1 MKIFSGMVVLA
12 LAVALGGC
20 GTGTGSSGV
29 EVAGESIAGE
39 LTAGDSLAGA
49 LTQQGWALHG
59 EAPPVEAGSRPALAT
74 ARAFTAEIAA
84 GNTAGAF
91 DRHFDFDLAL
101 DKLFPGAALGAELG
115 EARAKLRDILVWS
128 YQGAGEARGAGAE
141 RYRGFAAAGERDGA
155 QLVRYTVAPG
165 GNERAYTE
173 MLELSGSEGAVAISD
188 IQVMSDFWF
197 TEYLRRLHQI
207 SGEKPMT
214 FLRGFHAATAA
225 GR

>member
-1 MKIFSGMVVLA
+1 MKIFSGTVVLA
-12 LAVALGGC
+12 LAAALGAC
-20 GTGTGSSGV
+20 ETGASSGV

-59 EAPPVEAGSRPALAT
+59 EAPPVETESRPAVEI

-84 GNTAGAF
+84 GNTAAAF

-101 DKLFPGAALGAELG
+101 DRVFPGAAIAAERG
-115 EARAKLRDILVWS
+115 EARAKLRDLLVWS
-128 YQGAGEARGAGAE
+128 YPRPSGAVA
-141 RYRGFAAAGERDGA
+141 YRGFAAAGERDGA
-155 QLVRYTVAPG
+155 KLVRYTVSPG
-165 GNERAYTE
+165 GKRAYTE
-173 MLELSGSEGAVAISD
+173 MLELSGSEGAVAVSD

-197 TEYLRRLHQI
+197 TEYLQRLHQI

-214 FLRGFHAATAA
+214 FLRGFHAAAAVTA
-225 GR
+225 R